1 MKNYFLLALCVSL
14 LFVGCEKDDGFRAVS
29 IEVELGA
36 VQVSVSPDTSDINNI
51 ELGVYLSSEDPDTEL
66 SLYEYYDTY
75 NGAVPKKVFT
85 SEDVIWAVGTNV
97 RREIYSNGS
106 LDADYDKLPCDV
118 TIRIKADNKVIWSYS
133 AKKGDD
139 EFVEVANL
147 IIR

>member
-29 IEVELGA
+29 IEVELGE
-36 VQVSVSPDTSDINNI
+36 VQVSLDSNETSYVGVNVS
-51 ELGVYLSSEDPDTEL
+51 LSSEDPDTEL
-66 SLYEYYDTY
+66 SLEEYSTAD
-75 NGAVPKKVFT
+75 NGAVPKKVVK

-97 RREIYSNGS
+97 RRGIYSVGR
-106 LDADYDKLPCDV
+106 LGADYPKLPCDV

-133 AKKGDD
+133 AKKGDEPLIED
-139 EFVEVANL
+139 ANL